1 MKKCPGRGCF
11 DTGRNSVH
19 PPDMCARFLFLL
31 SFLSCGW
38 AFALPKNLMKENLVA
53 WCIVPFDAA
62 KRSPED
68 RSKML
73 NELGLTRCAY
83 DWRPEHVASFEEEIQ
98 QYQKH
103 GIEFFAFWGEHEK
116 AFQLFEKHDLHPQ
129 IWKMFGDPQGGSQD
143 EKVTNAVNSLEG
155 LAKKTAAMK
164 CKLGLYN
171 HGGWSGEPANLVAVC
186 QKLHEAGHTHVG
198 IVYNWHHGHD
208 EIAQWADS
216 LKLMKPYLHCLNLNG
231 MKLGAEFKILPLSQG
246 EHELEM
252 LRTLIASKY
261 EGPIGILDHRQE
273 VDSKVAL
280 QENLD
285 GLSTLTK
292 DEAAKK

>member
-1 MKKCPGRGCF
+1 
-11 DTGRNSVH
+11 
-19 PPDMCARFLFLL
+19 
-31 SFLSCGW
+31 
-38 AFALPKNLMKENLVA
+38 
-53 WCIVPFDAA
+53 
-62 KRSPED
+62 
-68 RSKML
+68 
-73 NELGLTRCAY
+73 
-83 DWRPEHVASFEEEIQ
+83 
-98 QYQKH
+98 
-103 GIEFFAFWGEHEK
+103 
-116 AFQLFEKHDLHPQ
+116 
-129 IWKMFGDPQGGSQD
+129 
-143 EKVTNAVNSLEG
+143 
-155 LAKKTAAMK
+155 
-164 CKLGLYN
+164 LGLYN

-198 IVYNWHHGHD
+198 IVYNWHHSHD